1 MLREPWTA
9 AKRAAGLLPF
19 GATILTGNWLAV
31 AVAGLVLF
39 LIVLVLVLAVGW
51 LARRTDA
58 GTIETPILT
67 WRRQASP
74 RRQVRRRP
82 WRGSDQEPP

>member
-9 AKRAAGLLPF
+9 AKRTTGLLPF

-39 LIVLVLVLAVGW
+39 IVVFLVLAVGW

-74 RRQVRRRP
+74 ERQVRRP
-82 WRGSDQEPP
+82 WRRSGQEPP